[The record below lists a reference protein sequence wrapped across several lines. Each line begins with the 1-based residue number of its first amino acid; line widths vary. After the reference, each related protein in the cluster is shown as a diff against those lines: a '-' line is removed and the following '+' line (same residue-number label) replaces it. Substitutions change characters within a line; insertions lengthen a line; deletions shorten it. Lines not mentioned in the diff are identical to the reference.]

1 MRSVLV
7 VTALFGLG
15 VTVWGQVGAAPAKA
29 AQRCR
34 PCDEAG
40 VDYDDPTGIDKAG
53 LSGERI
59 RPRTGPVLP
68 VDEGAK
74 GLAETLKKLRTRAS
88 LMLIVAH
95 PDDEDGGM
103 LAYEGRGNGVQ
114 TAMLT
119 LTRGE
124 GGQNLMSADFNDA
137 LGLVRTEELL
147 AAGRYFGVDQ
157 MFGTEVDFGFSKT
170 KEESFAQWGHDRVL
184 YDAVRAVRLYR
195 PLVIAAV
202 FVGGLTD
209 GHGQHQVSG
218 EIAQEVYEAAGDPKV
233 FPEMIAAGL
242 EPWTPLKVYAR
253 VPFARVSEKGMF
265 DYATGKYAPVRFYN
279 YVTKRWTSEAPKANV
294 TVPEGEASPLL
305 GMSYVQFARLGLA
318 LQKSQIGSGERRAAP
333 GKYDVG
339 YTRYGSRVKVP
350 EVETGFFDGIDVSL
364 EGIAALAPEGTVIH
378 GLLADQLGAIDGAVK
393 QAAAEYTEAAPEKS
407 APALRD
413 GLDGVNHLISEVE
426 ASDLEAEAKANVLHE
441 LRVKRVQFNTAL
453 VEALGLR
460 LEAKAVGTAPLTA
473 SVDERRLAKE
483 EASDNDPQT
492 TIAAVPGEFVLTKV
506 KVSVENPAAVGEV
519 FPKGAT
525 VDVTGAGFSV
535 HSWAVST
542 NGRNPEK
549 APRAEYEQVMAAKVP
564 RRVPLTRP
572 YFTRPDMAQPYYNVA
587 DAGMRNAPLPLPAMV
602 AWTTMLYE
610 KTEIR
615 LGSAVMTGA
624 KDAEAPVAVVPAISV
639 MVSPQGGVVPLG
651 EKTLKVTARVKT
663 EVPDASGTV
672 RLELPAGWSAE
683 PTDAGFALKRVGDAT
698 DVSFTVTP
706 SGLAAKTYTLTAV
719 ASYRGQEFHEGFRA
733 AGYKGLEPVNVY
745 EPATYRVTGADVKIA
760 PGLKVGYL
768 AGTGD
773 SVADSLA
780 GLGVHV
786 TMLSAADVVAGK
798 LAGYDA
804 VVLGVRAYAA
814 HPELQ
819 GAGSAGLLAYAQ
831 AGGVVIVQYVTGRFE
846 AGAGP
851 YPLALGSEE
860 RVVVEDDPVTLLTPA
875 DPVLTWPNRI
885 GSKDFD
891 GWVEERGHGFMGTW
905 DARYEAP
912 LEMHD
917 PGQDPQKGGLLVA
930 RTGKG
935 VWVYCALALYRQL
948 PEGVPGA
955 YRLLANLLSIG
966 KGARR

>member
-1 MRSVLV
+1 MRRILAVA
-7 VTALFGLG
+7 ALFAVCGLA
-15 VTVWGQVGAAPAKA
+15 WGQVNT

-40 VDYDDPTGIDKAG
+40 VDYDDPRGIDKAD

-59 RPRTGPVLP
+59 KPRTGPVLP

-74 GLAETLKKLRTRAS
+74 GLAESLKKLRTRAS

-103 LAYEGRGNGVQ
+103 LAYEGRGHGVQ

-170 KEESFAQWGHDRVL
+170 KEESFRQWGHDRVL

-218 EIAQEVYEAAGDPKV
+218 EIAQE
-233 FPEMIAAGL
+233 MIAAGL

-253 VPFARVSEKGMF
+253 VPFARVTEQGMF

-279 YVTKRWTSEAPKANV
+279 YVTKQWATVAPKANL
-294 TVPEGEASPLL
+294 TVPEGEDSPLL
-305 GMSYVQFARLGLA
+305 GMSYVQFARQGLA
-318 LQKSQIGSGERRAAP
+318 LQKSQIGAGVRLAAA

-364 EGIAALAPEGTVIH
+364 EGIASLAPKGSTI
-378 GLLADQLGAIDGAVK
+378 GSLLADQLAAIDGMVK
-393 QAAAEYTEAAPEKS
+393 RAADEYSEATPEKT

-413 GLDGVNHLISEVE
+413 GLDAVNHLISEVE
-426 ASDLEAEAKANVLHE
+426 ASELDAEAKANVLHE

-453 VEALGLR
+453 VEALGLK
-460 LEAKAVGTAPLTA
+460 LEARAVGTAPLTV
-473 SVDERRLAKE
+473 SVDERRLAKGAAALSSSE
-483 EASDNDPQT
+483 VD
-492 TIAAVPGEFVLTKV
+492 AAVPGEFVLTKV
-506 KVSVENPAAVGEV
+506 KVSVENPAAVGQV

-525 VDVTGAGFSV
+525 VDVTGVGFSV
-535 HSWAVST
+535 HSWGVSP
-542 NGRNPEK
+542 NGKNPDK

-572 YFTRPDMAQPYYNVA
+572 YFTRPDIAQPFYAVS
-587 DAGMRNAPLPLPAMV
+587 DAGMRGAALPLPALV
-602 AWTTMLYE
+602 AWTTMLYD

-624 KDAEAPVAVVPAISV
+624 KDAEAPLAVVPAISV
-639 MVSPQGGVVPLG
+639 MVSPSGGVVPLG

-663 EVPDASGTV
+663 EVAAASGTV
-672 RLELPAGWSAE
+672 RLELPQGWRAE
-683 PTDAGFALKRVGDAT
+683 PSDAAFALKQVGDVT

-706 SGLAAKTYTLTAV
+706 AGLAAKTYTLTAV
-719 ASYRGQEFHEGFRA
+719 ANFHGQEYREGFRA
-733 AGYKGLEPVNVY
+733 VGYKGLEPVNVY
-745 EPATYRVTGADVKIA
+745 EPARYRVTAADIKIA

-780 GLGVHV
+780 SLGVRV

-831 AGGVVIVQYVTGRFE
+831 AGGVVIVQYVTGRFD

-851 YPLALGSEE
+851 YPLALNGVEN
-860 RVVVEDDPVTLLTPA
+860 VVVEESPVTLLKPA

-885 GSKDFD
+885 GAKDFD

-905 DARYEAP
+905 DPRYEAL

-917 PGQDPQKGGLLVA
+917 PDQDPQKGGLLVG

-935 VWVYCALALYRQL
+935 AWVYCALALYRQL

-955 YRLLANLLSIG
+955 YRLFANLLSMG
-966 KGARR
+966 KEPGH